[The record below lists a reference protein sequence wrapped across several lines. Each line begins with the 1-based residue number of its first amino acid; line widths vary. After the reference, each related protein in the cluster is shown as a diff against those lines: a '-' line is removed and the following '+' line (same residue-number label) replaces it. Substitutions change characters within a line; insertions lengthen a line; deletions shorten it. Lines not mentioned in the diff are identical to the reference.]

1 MMYQVSFPGLG
12 WSFDISPVAFSIGG
26 FQVYW
31 YGVII
36 GAGFLLA
43 LWMALSSLKRFGIDK
58 NGFIDCVLVG
68 LVCGLLGAR
77 LYYVFFKWDYY
88 SQHLDELLAIH
99 NGGLAIYGGVIGG
112 LLGGCLVAR
121 HKKLPIPAI
130 LDVTVMG
137 FLIGQGLGRW
147 GNFFNQ
153 EAFGTPTD
161 LPWRMVSENTG
172 GVGVHPCFLYESLW
186 CLLGFGLLYWFS
198 RKWRQYDGQIFLLYL
213 VWYGAERMVV
223 EGLRTD
229 SLYTP
234 LFGLRVSQIVAAVT
248 MLLGV
253 ILLIVFRRRR
263 TKAVDTA
270 AGMENGTQPA
280 ASVTDSDA
288 ETVVFVTD
296 NSTQSVDPVTNSGT
310 ARSPATDNSSDSTP
324 SSPEDTADD
333 ISNG

>member
-1 MMYQVSFPGLG
+1 MYHVTFPGIGLAL
-12 WSFDISPVAFSIGG
+12 DINPVAFAIGD

-31 YGVII
+31 YGIII
-36 GAGFLLA
+36 GVGFLLA
-43 LWMALSSLKRFGIDK
+43 LIFALRNLKYFGIDK

-68 LVCGLLGAR
+68 LIAGILGAR

-88 SQHLDELLAIH
+88 AQHLDELFAIH

-112 LLGGCLVAR
+112 LLGGCIVAKI
-121 HKKLPIPAI
+121 KKLPIPAI
-130 LDVTVMG
+130 LDIAVMG

-161 LPWRMVSENTG
+161 LPWRMVSENTE

-186 CLLGFGLLYWFS
+186 CLLGFVLLYWFS

-213 VWYGAERMVV
+213 VWYGMERMIV

-234 LFGLRVSQIVAAVT
+234 LFGLRVSQILAAVT
-248 MLLGV
+248 MLAGIV
-253 ILLIVFRRRR
+253 LLIVFRKIRVKAADR
-263 TKAVDTA
+263 TAPAQSNPDANEVSA
-270 AGMENGTQPA
+270 AD
-280 ASVTDSDA
+280 VTDD
-288 ETVVFVTD
+288 T
-296 NSTQSVDPVTNSGT
+296 
-310 ARSPATDNSSDSTP
+310 PADES
-324 SSPEDTADD
+324 
-333 ISNG
+333 

>member
-1 MMYQVSFPGLG
+1 MYHVTFPGIGLAL
-12 WSFDISPVAFSIGG
+12 DINPVAFAIGD

-31 YGVII
+31 YGIII
-36 GAGFLLA
+36 GTGFLLA
-43 LWMALSSLKRFGIDK
+43 LIFALRNLKYFGIDK

-68 LVCGLLGAR
+68 LIAGILGAR

-88 SQHLDELLAIH
+88 AQHLDELFAIH

-112 LLGGCLVAR
+112 LLGGCIVAKI
-121 HKKLPIPAI
+121 KKLSIPAI
-130 LDVTVMG
+130 LDIAVMG

-161 LPWRMVSENTG
+161 LPWRMVSENTE

-186 CLLGFGLLYWFS
+186 CLLGFVLLYWFS

-213 VWYGAERMVV
+213 VWYGMERMIV

-234 LFGLRVSQIVAAVT
+234 LFGLRVSQILAAVT
-248 MLLGV
+248 MLAGIV
-253 ILLIVFRRRR
+253 LLIVFRKCRVKAADR
-263 TKAVDTA
+263 TAPAQSNPDANEVSA
-270 AGMENGTQPA
+270 AD
-280 ASVTDSDA
+280 VTDD
-288 ETVVFVTD
+288 T
-296 NSTQSVDPVTNSGT
+296 
-310 ARSPATDNSSDSTP
+310 PADES
-324 SSPEDTADD
+324 
-333 ISNG
+333 